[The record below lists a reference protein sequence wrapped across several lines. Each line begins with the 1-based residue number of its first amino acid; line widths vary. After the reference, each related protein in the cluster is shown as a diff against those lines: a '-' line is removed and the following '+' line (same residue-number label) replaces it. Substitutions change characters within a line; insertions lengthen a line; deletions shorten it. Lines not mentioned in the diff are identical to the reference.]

1 MFLWF
6 FKRNYRNFYK
16 SANKYAVKKHRKQ
29 ICCILLDTYVIIY
42 SNFSKA
48 LVDFEYF
55 FLCHFSRIS

>member
-16 SANKYAVKKHRKQ
+16 SANKYAVKTNRKQ
-29 ICCILLDTYVIIY
+29 ICCILLDTFIIDF
-42 SNFSKA
+42 NFFKA
-48 LVDFEYF
+48 PMDFEYF